1 MIDALWLLVLGVV
14 EGWALWAGQG
24 LLTLAASL
32 GLLVSLSLVLSRRF
46 ALSGVRCRQLIGT
59 DRANFGDVIDVAIEL
74 VNLKPLP
81 LTWLRVQTR
90 VPRDLGIEGGRTQT
104 DASRIFRDL
113 VMVLALLPYERV
125 IRRLRVHCDRRG
137 EHQFGP
143 TRLESGDY
151 LGVLLAYGSGPRHD
165 MVLVFPKVLPLEM
178 GRVASDQLLGRDAV
192 RRPFLPDP
200 MRVIGARRYQ
210 SGDPYRMV
218 DWRATARA
226 ATLMTRIL
234 EPSSTPVLDIV
245 LDFTGPAKP
254 EKDYAPDELE
264 FAICVVASLAA
275 FAAPRRLSVGV
286 RGNGYSAGALLD
298 VPPSAREGQ
307 LRLIMEALARSST
320 LPSVTLG
327 KLLAEPTPWIPH
339 GATTVVVSAA
349 LRDEAVSAAV
359 DLRRRGRSLQVIYVA
374 DDEHP
379 IPADGLPIVKVT
391 YDPDWPH
398 RETLVLVA

>member
-1 MIDALWLLVLGVV
+1 MVDALWLLVLAVV
-14 EGWALWAGQG
+14 EGWALWAGHE
-24 LLTLAASL
+24 LLILAASL

-46 ALSGVRCRQLIGT
+46 ALAGVRCRQLIGT
-59 DRANFGDVIDVAIEL
+59 RRANFGDVIDVAIEL

-104 DASRIFRDL
+104 DPSKYFRDL
-113 VMVLALLPYERV
+113 VLVLALLPYERV
-125 IRRLRVHCDRRG
+125 IRRLRVHCSHRG

-143 TRLESGDY
+143 TSLESGDY
-151 LGVLLAYGSGPRHD
+151 LGVLMAYGSGAQRD
-165 MVLVFPKVLPLEM
+165 LVLVFPKVLPLEM
-178 GRVASDQLLGRDAV
+178 GRLASDQLLGRDAV
-192 RRPFLPDP
+192 RRPFLADP

-245 LDFTGPAKP
+245 LDFAGPVKP

-275 FAAPRRLSVGV
+275 FATSRRLSVGV
-286 RGNGYSAGALLD
+286 RGNGYSAGTLLD
-298 VPPSAREGQ
+298 VAPSARDGQ
-307 LRLIMEALARSST
+307 LRLIMEALARAST
-320 LPSVTLG
+320 LPSIPLG
-327 KLLAEPTPWIPH
+327 RLLAEPAPRIQR
-339 GATTVVVSAA
+339 GATTVIVSAA
-349 LRDEAVSAAV
+349 LRDEAVAAAL
-359 DLRRRGRSLQVIYVA
+359 DMHRRGRVLQLIYVA
-374 DDEHP
+374 DVDHP

-391 YDPDWPH
+391 YDPDWPR
-398 RETLVLVA
+398 REALVLAA